1 MVMSVW
7 LIVQVAAFCVSALG
21 SGTMFVRWW
30 RLEEDDRRR
39 VWLLYGWFSG
49 LMCAGSVFGVVAWA
63 VWMQFL
69 LAFYSASTPGLTQA
83 QTQSMDVKQ
92 NNLEAAF
99 FIPSAIDFMCLSVA
113 KLMVLERMADFAVAK
128 IDGMSRR
135 VVVGGRV
142 VMAAVGVCNVVI
154 FCSSVAAAVLMRE
167 TASLNSAYGAAFA
180 ANNFED
186 SVKFAKQA
194 RQKYY
199 EAVIAISV
207 QQFSEVS
214 VLLIIIFAFAVVGIA
229 GARRVNSALRNMNDE
244 HGAVGRQ
251 LRRQIVGTTAFV
263 FVTFLLRAVFTIM
276 YALARALQ
284 NAEAACAATAS
295 SVCDAACFNQW
306 RLIELWIT
314 STPEFQSMVV
324 LISSPVA
331 MIVALWGMTSKRT
344 LELMKSSGEQ
354 SAAARDDSEQI
365 PAVAMGGQK
374 GKAIAM
380 VETAVVIRK

>member
-1 MVMSVW
+1 MVMSEW
-7 LIVQVAAFCVSALG
+7 LIVQVVAFCVSALG

-49 LMCAGSVFGVVAWA
+49 LMFVGSVFGVVAWA
-63 VWMQFL
+63 VWIQVL
-69 LAFYSASTPGLTQA
+69 LAFFSASNPGLTQA

-92 NNLEAAF
+92 NNMEAAF
-99 FIPSAIDFMCLSVA
+99 FIPSAIDFMCLSIA

-128 IDGMSRR
+128 IDGMSRH

-154 FCSSVAAAVLMRE
+154 FCSSVAAAVLMKE
-167 TASLNSAYGAAFA
+167 AASLNSAYGAAFA

-194 RQKYY
+194 RQKYS
-199 EAVIAISV
+199 EALIAISV
-207 QQFSEVS
+207 QQFSEVA

-244 HGAVGRQ
+244 HGAAGRQ

-276 YALARALQ
+276 FALARALQ

-306 RLIELWIT
+306 RLMEQWIT
-314 STPEFQSMVV
+314 STPEFPSMVV

-344 LELMKSSGEQ
+344 LELMNSSGEQ
-354 SAAARDDSEQI
+354 SAAARDDLEQV
-365 PAVAMGGQK
+365 PVVYMGGHK
-374 GKAIAM
+374 GKEIAM